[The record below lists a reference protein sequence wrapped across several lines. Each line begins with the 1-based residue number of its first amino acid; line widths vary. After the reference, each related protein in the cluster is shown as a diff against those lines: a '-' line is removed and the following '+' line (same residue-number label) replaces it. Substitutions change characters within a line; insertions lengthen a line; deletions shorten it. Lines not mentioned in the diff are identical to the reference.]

1 MATWSA
7 WVDFASSQDLSQG
20 PIDPSSFDLTEESE
34 FFLLVVALFKVYGQK
49 LRLTRG
55 NLDSRFQDFIDNPV
69 LEKAQ
74 LPADFPLS
82 DLGELG
88 LAGGNGELS
97 DFVSWGRSL
106 RALFEEPIAE
116 KSSRTETRITVLVV
130 DDSPTIHS
138 MMDRWAR
145 NDPGVLIVGH
155 AMDAFEAEK
164 LRQQTKPDVMT
175 LDIHMPGKDGI
186 EYLSEMM
193 SGPSPQRVLMLST
206 ITREHA
212 VSALKAFELGAMDY
226 LEKPTLASWDA
237 TAATLSTLVRSISKA
252 KPRSLRFSPGAMSR
266 QAIRVS
272 RPEFKMILLGAST
285 GGTEALS
292 ELLQE
297 FPANAPPTLIVQH
310 IPPVFSAAFAKRL
323 NELSKIEV
331 VEASDG
337 LVPSV
342 GHAYVAPG
350 GLQMKLERGR
360 DSNLKIRI
368 VDDPPQNRHKP
379 SVDYMFS
386 SAIQARGHLKVV
398 AALLTGMGADGA
410 KELLRLKQSG
420 VHTIAQDEATSVVFG
435 MPGVAVDI
443 GAAAE
448 VVPLPS
454 MAYHLFR
461 ALES

>member
-1 MATWSA
+1 M
-7 WVDFASSQDLSQG
+7 DL
-20 PIDPSSFDLTEESE
+20 SSFDLTNDTD
-34 FFLLVVALFKVYGQK
+34 FFLLVVALFRVHGEK
-49 LRLTRG
+49 LRFDQNAISSELRE
-55 NLDSRFQDFIDNPV
+55 FIVNPV
-69 LEKAQ
+69 VEKSA
-74 LPADFPLS
+74 LPADFPIT
-82 DLGELG
+82 DLKDLG
-88 LAGGNGELS
+88 LASGNGELS
-97 DFVSWGRSL
+97 DYIAWGRAIRSL
-106 RALFEEPIAE
+106 FVGPAVTTTIPA
-116 KSSRTETRITVLVV
+116 SDSRIRVLVV
-130 DDSPTIHS
+130 DDSPTIHAL
-138 MMDRWAR
+138 MDRWAQS
-145 NDPGVLIVGH
+145 DPGVTIVGH
-155 AMDAFEAEK
+155 ALDAFEAEK
-164 LRQQTKPDVMT
+164 LRTQTRPDVMT

-186 EYLSEMM
+186 QYLSEMM

-206 ITREHA
+206 IAREHA

-226 LEKPTLASWDA
+226 LEKPTLSNWDA
-237 TAATLSTLVRSISKA
+237 TAATLSALVRSISKA
-252 KPRSLRFSPGAMSR
+252 KPRSLRMKSGATS
-266 QAIRVS
+266 QHAIQVS

-297 FPANAPPTLIVQH
+297 FPENAPPTLIVQH

-323 NELSKIEV
+323 NEISKIEV

-337 LVPSV
+337 LVPVV
-342 GHAYVAPG
+342 GQAYVAPG
-350 GLQMKLERGR
+350 GFQMKLERGR
-360 DSNLKIRI
+360 DSKLKIRI

-386 SAIQARGHLKVV
+386 SAIEARGHLKVV

-410 KELLRLKQSG
+410 KELLRLRQSG

-435 MPGVAVDI
+435 MPGVAVEL
-443 GAAAE
+443 GAVDE